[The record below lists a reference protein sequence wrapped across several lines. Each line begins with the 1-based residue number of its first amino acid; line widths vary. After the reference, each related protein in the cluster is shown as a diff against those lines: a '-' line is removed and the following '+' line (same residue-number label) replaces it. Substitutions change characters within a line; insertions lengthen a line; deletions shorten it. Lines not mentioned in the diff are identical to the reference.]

1 MRETQN
7 EQKTMPKPDDYANR
21 LAGTILFTSSV
32 ARAK

>member
-7 EQKTMPKPDDYANR
+7 KLKTKPKPDDYANQ
-21 LAGTILFTSSV
+21 LAGTVLFTSSV

>member
-7 EQKTMPKPDDYANR
+7 EQKTKPNLDDYAER
-21 LAGTILFTSSV
+21 MTGTALFKSSV